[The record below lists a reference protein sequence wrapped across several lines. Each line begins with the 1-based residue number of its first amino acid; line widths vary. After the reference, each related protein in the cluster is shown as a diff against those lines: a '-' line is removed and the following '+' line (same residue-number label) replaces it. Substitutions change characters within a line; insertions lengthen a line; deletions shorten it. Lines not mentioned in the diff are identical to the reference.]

1 MTLRILILA
10 VAGAV
15 LATISVAGAASA
27 VLLKP
32 AVIVSGD
39 IVRLGDL
46 FSNLPPEK
54 ADLPAAYAPR
64 PGERAVFDV
73 ERLADIAHAQGVAW
87 VPQSRF
93 DRAVVERASRLIDRN
108 QIIALLTTALR
119 KSGVG
124 KDDKIELDNESLRLF
139 VPADATDAVE
149 LRDLRFD
156 PQTRRFSATLVTEP
170 DAGNAIVAVTGRAVR
185 IVSLPELARKMD
197 RNEII
202 SARDI
207 QWVQAP
213 ADRLDATVIADEKQL
228 VGMAARHLL
237 RPGEPIRTSDVQ
249 PPILVNRGAVVT
261 MIYRTPYMVIT
272 TRGKAVQ
279 DSAKGDT
286 IRVMNVES
294 KRELDAVVADGNTVI
309 VQSAAP
315 VAIN

>member
-64 PGERAVFDV
+64 PGERAVF
-73 ERLADIAHAQGVAW
+73 AHAQGVAW

-279 DSAKGDT
+279 DGAKGDT